1 VQSIPESLQKL
12 IEEFTRFPGVGRKTA
27 QRLAFHVLK
36 NTREE
41 AESLAN
47 AIRAVKEKIS
57 HCSQCHNITE
67 RDPCEICADP
77 KRDRS
82 VLCVVEDAMDV
93 IAIEK
98 TSEYRGLYHVLG
110 GLLSPLDGV
119 GPDDL
124 NIQGI
129 EDRLEDVKEVILAT
143 NPSVEGETTAH
154 YLTKLLKSK
163 NVNVS
168 RLARGIPMGSD
179 VEYIDEATLARALE
193 GRVTV

>member
-1 VQSIPESLQKL
+1 MQSIPESLHKL
-12 IEEFTRFPGVGRKTA
+12 IDEFTHFPGVGRKTA

-36 NTREE
+36 NSREK
-41 AESLAN
+41 AELLAKS
-47 AIRAVKEKIS
+47 IRDVKEKINY
-57 HCSQCHNITE
+57 CSQCHNISE
-67 RDPCEICADP
+67 EDPCGICTDP

-119 GPDDL
+119 GPDAL
-124 NIQGI
+124 NISGI
-129 EDRLEDVKEVILAT
+129 ENRLEDVEEVILAT

-163 NVNVS
+163 DVNVS
-168 RLARGIPMGSD
+168 RLARGIPVGSD